1 MNFSQKVKGSR
12 VAVTSPDGI
21 LILIDETMKPP
32 ALRLA
37 AIKESSSNLMKCYE
51 ESEEQNI
58 DHYCAISKSMVC
70 PCLKYH
76 FFPFFHLRRT
86 YNSWKIINLWSR

>member
-1 MNFSQKVKGSR
+1 M
-12 VAVTSPDGI
+12 AVTSPVGI

-51 ESEEQNI
+51 ESENKIQT
-58 DHYCAISKSMVC
+58 VTV
-70 PCLKYH
+70 
-76 FFPFFHLRRT
+76 PFL
-86 YNSWKIINLWSR
+86 NLWFVHA